1 MSLLTV
7 WPEADSATELL
18 RTAEPGAI
26 AEALA
31 PIGVRYERWTADA
44 ALAPGA
50 TQDEVIAAYRTE
62 VDRITAAEGYILVDV
77 IRLQPSDDPEWPA
90 KAAAARQKFLAEH
103 THDDDEVRFF
113 VEGAGIFYLH
123 VDGKVFAV
131 LCEAGDLLSVP
142 KGITHWFDM
151 GAEPSVAA
159 IRFFHD
165 EDGWVGDFT
174 GDGISE
180 RFPDFD
186 TIQARYAAESA
197 A

>member
-7 WPEADSATELL
+7 WPEADGTAPVL
-18 RTAEPGAI
+18 RTAEPSAI

-31 PIGVRYERWTADA
+31 PIGVRYEQWTADQE
-44 ALAPGA
+44 LAPGA
-50 TQDEVIAAYRTE
+50 GQDEVIAAYRTE

-90 KAAAARQKFLAEH
+90 KAAAARQKFLSEH

-123 VDGKVFAV
+123 VDGKVYAV

-174 GDGISE
+174 GSGIST

-186 TIQARYAAESA
+186 AIWAGYTESA

>member
-7 WPEADSATELL
+7 WPEADASTPVL
-18 RTAEPGAI
+18 RTAEPGLMAD
-26 AEALA
+26 ALS
-31 PIGVRYERWTADA
+31 PIGVRYERWTADRE
-44 ALAPGA
+44 LAPGA
-50 TQDEVIAAYRTE
+50 SQDEVIAAYRTE

-90 KAAAARQKFLAEH
+90 KAAAARHKFLAEH

-123 VDGKVFAV
+123 VDAKVYAV

-142 KGITHWFDM
+142 KGVTHWFDM
-151 GAEPSVAA
+151 GVEPSVAA

-174 GDGISE
+174 GDEISS

-186 TIQARYAAESA
+186 TIWAGYAESNA
-197 A
+197 

>member
-7 WPEADSATELL
+7 WAEDDAAEPIL
-18 RTAEPGAI
+18 RTSEPGGI
-26 AEALA
+26 AAGLA
-31 PIGVRYERWTADA
+31 PIGVHYERWTAEVE
-44 ALAPGA
+44 LADGA
-50 TQDEVIAAYRTE
+50 SQDDVIAAYRTE
-62 VDRITAAEGYILVDV
+62 VDRITAAEGFILVDV
-77 IRLQPSDDPEWPA
+77 IRLQPSDDPQWPV
-90 KAAAARQKFLAEH
+90 KAAGARAKFLSEH

-113 VEGAGIFYLH
+113 VEGAGVFYLH
-123 VDGKVFAV
+123 VDARVHAV

-151 GAEPSVAA
+151 GKEPSVAA

-174 GDGISE
+174 GDPISS

-186 TIQARYAAESA
+186 EILAGYAA
-197 A
+197 

>member
-7 WPEADSATELL
+7 WPEADASAPLL
-18 RTAEPGAI
+18 RTAESAAI
-26 AEALA
+26 ADALA
-31 PIGVRYERWTADA
+31 PIGVRYERWTADQE
-44 ALAPGA
+44 LAPGA
-50 TQDEVIAAYRTE
+50 SQDQVIEAYRTE

-90 KAAAARQKFLAEH
+90 KAAAARQKFLSEH

-123 VDGKVFAV
+123 VDGRVFAV

-174 GDGISE
+174 GDPISS

-186 TIQARYAAESA
+186 TIWSDYQESA

>member
-7 WPEADSATELL
+7 WPEDDATEVVV
-18 RTAEPGAI
+18 RTSDPGEI
-26 AEALA
+26 ARELE
-31 PIGVRYERWTADA
+31 PIGVRFERWTADV
-44 ALAPGA
+44 ALPDGA
-50 TQDEVIAAYRTE
+50 TQDQVIAAYKTE
-62 VDRITAAEGYILVDV
+62 VDRISAAEGYILVDV
-77 IRLQPSDDPEWPA
+77 IRLQPSDDPKWPA
-90 KAAAARQKFLAEH
+90 KAAGARAKFLTEH
-103 THDDDEVRFF
+103 THEDDEVRFF

-123 VDGKVFAV
+123 IAGRVHAV

-151 GAEPSVAA
+151 GVEPSVAA

-174 GDGISE
+174 GDPIAS

-186 TIQARYAAESA
+186 EIWAGYAA
-197 A
+197 

>member
-7 WPEADSATELL
+7 WPEADSTTPVL
-18 RTAEPGAI
+18 RTADPEGI

-44 ALAPGA
+44 ELAPGA
-50 TQDEVIAAYRTE
+50 TQEQVIEAYRTE

-90 KAAAARQKFLAEH
+90 KAAAARQKFLSEH

-123 VDGKVFAV
+123 VDGQVYAV

-142 KGITHWFDM
+142 KGTTHWFDM

-174 GDGISE
+174 GDPISA

-186 TIQARYAAESA
+186 AIWAGYTESA

>member
-7 WPEADSATELL
+7 WPEADSATVLV

-26 AEALA
+26 AEGLA
-31 PIGVRYERWTADA
+31 PIGVRFEQWA
-44 ALAPGA
+44 AEAELAPGA
-50 TQDEVIAAYRTE
+50 SQDEVIAAYRSE

-90 KAAAARQKFLAEH
+90 KAAAARQKFLSEH

-113 VEGAGIFYLH
+113 VEGAGVFYLH
-123 VDGKVFAV
+123 VDGKVYAV

-165 EDGWVGDFT
+165 GEGWVGDFT
-174 GDGISE
+174 GSPIAE

-186 TIQARYAAESA
+186 EIRAGHPEAAA
-197 A
+197 

>member
-7 WPEADSATELL
+7 WPENDATEVVL
-18 RTAEPGAI
+18 RTSDPAEMAR
-26 AEALA
+26 ALE
-31 PIGVRYERWTADA
+31 PIGVRFERWTADA
-44 ALAPGA
+44 ELPDGA
-50 TQDEVIAAYRTE
+50 TQDQVIAAYRSE
-62 VDRITAAEGYILVDV
+62 VDRITEAEGYILVDV

-90 KAAAARQKFLAEH
+90 KAAAARAKFLTEH

-123 VDGKVFAV
+123 IDGRVHAV

-151 GAEPSVAA
+151 GVTPSVAA

-174 GDGISE
+174 GDPIAS

-186 TIQARYAAESA
+186 EIWAGYAA
-197 A
+197 

>member
-7 WPEADSATELL
+7 WPETDAAEEIL
-18 RTAEPGAI
+18 RTSDPVEI
-26 AEALA
+26 AAALE
-31 PIGVRYERWTADA
+31 PIGVRFERWTADVE
-44 ALAPGA
+44 LPDGA

-62 VDRITAAEGYILVDV
+62 VDRITAAEGYIQVDV

-90 KAAAARQKFLAEH
+90 KVAGARAKFLTEH

-123 VDGKVFAV
+123 IAGRVHAV

-151 GAEPSVAA
+151 GVEPSVAA

-165 EDGWVGDFT
+165 EDGWIGDFT
-174 GDGISE
+174 GDPISS

-186 TIQARYAAESA
+186 EIWAGYAA
-197 A
+197 

>member
-7 WPEADSATELL
+7 WPEDDATEVVV
-18 RTAEPGAI
+18 RTSEPEEI
-26 AEALA
+26 ARELE
-31 PIGVRYERWTADA
+31 PIGVRFERWTADV
-44 ALAPGA
+44 ALPDGA
-50 TQDEVIAAYRTE
+50 TQDQVIAAYKTE
-62 VDRITAAEGYILVDV
+62 VDRISAAEGYILVDV

-90 KAAAARQKFLAEH
+90 KAAGARAKFLTEH
-103 THDDDEVRFF
+103 THEDDEVRFF

-123 VDGKVFAV
+123 IAGRVHAV

-151 GAEPSVAA
+151 GVEPSVAA

-174 GDGISE
+174 GDPIAS

-186 TIQARYAAESA
+186 EIWAGYAA
-197 A
+197 